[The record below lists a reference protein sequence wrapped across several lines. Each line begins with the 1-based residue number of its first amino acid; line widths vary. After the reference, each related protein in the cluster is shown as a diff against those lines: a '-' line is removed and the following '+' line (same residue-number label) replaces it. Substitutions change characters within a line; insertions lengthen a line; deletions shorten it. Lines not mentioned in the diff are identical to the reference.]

1 MHDAVSPG
9 FTFALALF
17 AGVSAI
23 VAARWLRVPSILPLL
38 ATGVLL
44 GADGL
49 GWLDPG
55 RLGEGL
61 AEIVGLAVAIILF
74 EGGMSL
80 EIGRLQRAAR
90 PIRRLVTVGAAVTFA
105 GAAVAA
111 HLAMGWSWPLSVLF
125 GSLVIVTGPT
135 VIRPIL
141 RNVPL
146 RPRLATVLEA
156 EGVLIDAVGA
166 IVAGVALQSLV
177 GQGGAPLA
185 DGTSGLLARI
195 ALGALVGFGGG
206 FVLAWLLRGSRTIP
220 QDLENIA
227 TLAAALLL
235 FQLAEALYSE
245 SGILAVVLA
254 GVVVGNVQTK
264 LARQLLHFA
273 EQLTLAFIGVVFV
286 LLAADVRLADVAA
299 LGWRGA
305 LVVAL
310 LVLVV
315 RPLCVLVATAA
326 SNLGWRERTFLAL
339 VAPRGIVAAAVA
351 SLFAAYMEQAGFP
364 GGTALRALVFLTIVA
379 TVVAG
384 GVGAPLLASL
394 LDLRAPAREGVA
406 ILGAEALGLALGDL
420 LRQGG
425 TPVTFLDTNP
435 HHCRAAEEAGFTAV
449 LGNALDPNTLA
460 RARLDRVTAAI
471 GLTANGEVNSLFA
484 REAAAELDVPAT
496 FVAQAPGRAGVP
508 PEMLARQGSRVAF
521 DGPKD
526 VEGWNVRLRH
536 GRARLEQRVHDGT
549 ATPAAPR
556 AGAGAGSDPGGADPS
571 DAFVVLAIRVGDAW
585 RIFSDGDAPREGD
598 VVTVA
603 IATGQIEAADA
614 ALAAMGWRRPA

>member
-1 MHDAVSPG
+1 MPHVASPG

-17 AGVSAI
+17 AGVAAI

-38 ATGVLL
+38 VTGVVL

-61 AEIVGLAVAIILF
+61 AEIVGLAVAVILF

-80 EIGRLQRAAR
+80 EIGRLRRAAR
-90 PIRRLVTVGAAVTFA
+90 PIRRLVTVGAAVTFV
-105 GAAVAA
+105 GAALAA
-111 HLAMGWSWPLSVLF
+111 RLAMGWGWPLALLF

-166 IVAGVALQSLV
+166 IVAGVALQTLV
-177 GQGGAPLA
+177 GEGGAPLA
-185 DGTSGLLARI
+185 DGTTGLLARI
-195 ALGALVGFGGG
+195 ALGALIGFGGG
-206 FVLAWLLRGSRTIP
+206 FVLAWLLRGSRAIP
-220 QDLENIA
+220 QGLENIA

-235 FQLAEALYSE
+235 FQAAEALYSE
-245 SGILAVVLA
+245 SGILAVVVA
-254 GVVVGNVQTK
+254 GVVVGNVQTD
-264 LARQLLHFA
+264 LAHQLLDFA
-273 EQLTLAFIGVVFV
+273 EQLTVALIGVVFV

-310 LVLVV
+310 LMLVV
-315 RPLCVLVATAA
+315 RPLCVLVATLT
-326 SNLGWRERTFLAL
+326 SSLTWRERAFLAL

-351 SLFAAYMEQAGFP
+351 SLFAAFMEQADFP
-364 GGTALRALVFLTIVA
+364 GGTSLRALVFLTIVA

-384 GVGAPLLASL
+384 GLGAPFLASA

-406 ILGAEALGLALGDL
+406 ILGAEALGLTLGDL
-420 LRQGG
+420 LRRGG

-435 HHCRAAEEAGFTAV
+435 HHCRAAEEAGFVAV

-460 RARLDRVTAAI
+460 RARIDRVAAAV

-484 REAAAELDVPAT
+484 REAADELGVPAT
-496 FVAQAPGRAGVP
+496 FVAQAAGRAAVP
-508 PEMLARQGSRVAF
+508 AEILSRQGSRVAF

-526 VEGWNVRLRH
+526 VESWNVRLRH
-536 GRARLEQRVHDGT
+536 GRARLELRVHDGT
-549 ATPAAPR
+549 PAPEAP
-556 AGAGAGSDPGGADPS
+556 APTDD
-571 DAFVVLAIRVGDAW
+571 FVVLAR
-585 RIFSDGDAPREGD
+585 REGD
-598 VVTVA
+598 GWRIAAADDPARAGDVATVA
-603 IATGQIEAADA
+603 LATANAEAAEAGLA
-614 ALAAMGWRRPA
+614 ALGWRRPA

>member
-1 MHDAVSPG
+1 MPHAPSPG
-9 FTFALALF
+9 FAFALALF
-17 AGVSAI
+17 AGVAAI
-23 VAARWLRVPSILPLL
+23 VAARWMRVPSILPLL
-38 ATGVLL
+38 VTGVVL

-61 AEIVGLAVAIILF
+61 AEIVGLAVAVILF

-80 EIGRLQRAAR
+80 EIGRLRRSAR

-111 HLAMGWSWPLSVLF
+111 RLAMGWSWPLALLF

-177 GQGGAPLA
+177 GEGGAPLA
-185 DGTSGLLARI
+185 DGTTGLLARI
-195 ALGALVGFGGG
+195 ALGALIGLGGG
-206 FVLAWLLRGSRTIP
+206 FVLAWLLRGSRAIP
-220 QDLENIA
+220 QGLENIA

-235 FQLAEALYSE
+235 FQVAEALYSE

-254 GVVVGNVQTK
+254 GVVVGNIQTD
-264 LARQLLHFA
+264 LARQLIDFA
-273 EQLTLAFIGVVFV
+273 EQITLALIGVVFV

-310 LVLVV
+310 LMLVV
-315 RPLCVLVATAA
+315 RPLCVLVATLT
-326 SNLGWRERTFLAL
+326 SSLTWRERAFLAL

-351 SLFAAYMEQAGFP
+351 SLFAAFMEQADFP

-384 GVGAPLLASL
+384 GLGAPLLASA
-394 LDLRAPAREGVA
+394 LDLRAPSREGVA
-406 ILGAEALGLALGDL
+406 ILGAEALGLTLGDL
-420 LRQGG
+420 LRRGG
-425 TPVTFLDTNP
+425 TTVTFLDTNP
-435 HHCRAAEEAGFTAV
+435 HHCRAAEEAGFAAV

-460 RARLDRVTAAI
+460 RARIDRVAAAV

-484 REAAAELDVPAT
+484 REVAEELGVPET
-496 FVAQAPGRAGVP
+496 YVAQAAGRAAVP
-508 PEMLARQGSRVAF
+508 DEILARQGSRVAF

-526 VEGWNVRLRH
+526 VESWNVRLRH

-549 ATPAAPR
+549 PPAEAPE
-556 AGAGAGSDPGGADPS
+556 PT
-571 DAFVVLAIRVGDAW
+571 DAFVVLALRDGEGW
-585 RIFSDGDAPREGD
+585 RIAAADDAPRAGD
-598 VVTVA
+598 VATVA
-603 IATGQIEAADA
+603 IATADEAAAEA
-614 ALAAMGWRRPA
+614 ALAAMGWRPPA